1 MPSEFEK
8 QAMEILDEYF
18 KQAGKYPDPE
28 ELAHILSVRLGRSV
42 TRGEAQ
48 KLIEEHYK
56 EQLLKWA
63 GEELAKYDFM
73 EFYEA
78 VFKVLNGLDMLFYE
92 TRNPRWTF
100 RSIELTVILDP
111 ILTIARKEG
120 LVDEI
125 EAEALADERRHL
137 MEHPK
142 PFRELMTLEDLD
154 NHMLEVQKGINMLA
168 EYFRGMG
175 ENFMAMVV
183 ISAYYPAVGIFR
195 SIRRELGL

>member
-1 MPSEFEK
+1 MPSGFKK

-42 TRGEAQ
+42 TREEAQ

-125 EAEALADERRHL
+125 EAEALADERRYL

-142 PFRELMTLEDLD
+142 PFRELMTPEDLD

-168 EYFRGMG
+168 EYFKGMG